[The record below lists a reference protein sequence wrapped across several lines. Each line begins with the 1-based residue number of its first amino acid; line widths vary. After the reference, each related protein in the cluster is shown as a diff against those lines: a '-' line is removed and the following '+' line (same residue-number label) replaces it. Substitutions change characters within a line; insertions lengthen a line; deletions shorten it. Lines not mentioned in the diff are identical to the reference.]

1 MLCEGSAEPGVLEGR
16 SSRVRAALLIVAAS
30 LCSLGIAS
38 PTGTSSSDRAAA
50 NRPATVLAIRAD
62 RHGSRLVRLDR
73 RTVVPVG
80 GKRVALG
87 SGAGAGA
94 WALSPDG
101 SRLAIGVED
110 ALGLRIVD
118 TKRMRAVAEVKTRNG
133 QIEVAAWLTPRRIV
147 GLEQTGLFVVDPVAR
162 RLIRSEPLEDYAVAV
177 GRTADELVLLLA
189 PRDELGWARLAL
201 VNAEGVVRSVALDRI
216 LAGSRFPAEPGAT
229 VGENWSPGLAL
240 DAVGA
245 RAFVVGGGSPIAEV
259 DLRSL
264 TVRYREPARRASL
277 LGRLRSWL
285 EPDAHAK
292 GPIVGSRRTARWL
305 GGGFLAFTGEDG
317 RLAGSERVD
326 ATVAGVTLVD
336 TSSWEARTLVARANT
351 IAFAAGTLVA
361 SLSDPFDP
369 RAGIGLRG
377 YSREGRQRF
386 HLFEGQQVGLMGMLD
401 DRAFVDAIGGTHV
414 VRLATGRAARWNRA
428 PEYLLVGNMRRY

>member
-1 MLCEGSAEPGVLEGR
+1 MLCEGSAEPRVLERR
-16 SSRVRAALLIVAAS
+16 SSRVRAVLLTAAAS
-30 LCSLGIAS
+30 LCALGIAS

-62 RHGSRLVRLDR
+62 RHGSRLLRLDR
-73 RTVVPVG
+73 RTLVPVG
-80 GKRVALG
+80 RKRVALG
-87 SGAGAGA
+87 SSAGA

-101 SRLAIGVED
+101 SRLAIGVEG

-118 TKRMRAVAEVKTRNG
+118 VKRMRAVAEVKTRNG

-147 GLEQTGLFVVDPVAR
+147 GLEQTGIFVVDPVAR
-162 RLIRSEPLEDYAVAV
+162 RLIRTEPLEDYAVAV

-189 PRDELGWARLAL
+189 PRDELGSARLAL

-240 DAVGA
+240 DAAGG

-264 TVRYREPARRASL
+264 TVRYREPARKASL

-285 EPDAHAK
+285 EPEAHAK

-377 YSREGRQRF
+377 YSREGKQRF
-386 HLFEGQQVGLMGMLD
+386 HLFGGQQVGLMGMLD

-414 VRLATGRAARWNRA
+414 VRLATGRAVRWNRA
-428 PEYLLVGNMRRY
+428 PESLLVGNMRRY